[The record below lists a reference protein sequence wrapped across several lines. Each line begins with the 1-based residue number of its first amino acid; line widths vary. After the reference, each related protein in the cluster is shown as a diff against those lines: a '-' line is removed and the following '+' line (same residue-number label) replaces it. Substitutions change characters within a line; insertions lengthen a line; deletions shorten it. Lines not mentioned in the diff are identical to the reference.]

1 MKRDLSSLKIDIKK
15 IKGFPV
21 ENPKARIVLDRSKLR
36 VIERHYV
43 WNEKT
48 RRGDDKPVYLGYI
61 VDNEYF
67 DKETYKKYFT
77 KFGRRRL
84 VPLEDKTVAVE
95 ASAKPADLATTPSA
109 PAPSSP
115 SPLETRLAAEFP
127 VYQAAAEATGLP
139 EDLASVWGEE
149 QARAILSLA
158 FHRLNTAENAAY
170 LFESWSYGKLLPLTG
185 ISPKETTELFEAI
198 ARKPGWR
205 KDFFNRRISRLPE
218 NELMS
223 FDATEIGTEA
233 CNISYAKFGH
243 GKEGGY
249 QKQVGLVLLV
259 GHDSK
264 MPVLFRVLPGQ
275 ITDVT
280 TVPDMLF
287 RFGEITENR
296 RVFGAVVDRGYF
308 SLENI
313 AKFCDACS
321 RVIMAA
327 KTDSAWIRE
336 AFEKAYNADL
346 WSSETRIPGRDC
358 WGVTIPCEPPFKDGK
373 KRKVWVHVFRS
384 DEKTLIENSSF
395 FNSLDKFETDWLSW
409 RAKDEDE
416 DCPFLKSPLM
426 KFYVSGTGEP
436 GKSKPNR
443 NHAAINEASRY
454 FGLFC
459 NVTTMECTAEEALS
473 SYHVRDLIE
482 KTFKGGK
489 SGAGMDIVRAHSD
502 DVMEG
507 RFIVGFVAMTILNE
521 IYRQMRKS
529 TQVVGKDGT
538 ISTVRPLIEEM
549 TFNLMKNKLST
560 PRVVFDSK
568 GKARWMEVTKLQHEI
583 ARRLGYPNL
592 YREVPSW
599 SDASRSA
606 TDEPRKI

>member
-1 MKRDLSSLKIDIKK
+1 MKRGIKIDVKK
-15 IKGFPV
+15 IKGFPL
-21 ENPKARIVLDRSKLR
+21 ENPKALVVRIKDKLR
-36 VIERHYV
+36 VIERHYY
-43 WNEKT
+43 WDRKEK
-48 RRGDDKPVYLGYI
+48 RGRDKEVYLGYI
-61 VDNEYF
+61 VGDEYF
-67 DKETYKKYFT
+67 DKDTYKKYFD

-84 VPLEDKTVAVE
+84 VPRKNEVVAEPVDCGT
-95 ASAKPADLATTPSA
+95 ST
-109 PAPSSP
+109 PAP
-115 SPLETRLAAEFP
+115 LESRLAAEIP
-127 VYQAAAEATGLP
+127 VYYAAAEATGLP
-139 EDLASVWGEE
+139 EDLAAVWGED
-149 QARAILSLA
+149 QAKAILSLA
-158 FHRLNTAENAAY
+158 FHWLSTSENAAY
-170 LFESWSYGKLLPLTG
+170 LFESWSFGKLLPFSG
-185 ISPKETTELFEAI
+185 ISAKGTTELFEAL
-198 ARKPGWR
+198 ARRSGWR
-205 KDFFNRRISRLPE
+205 KDFFNRRIGRLAD

-233 CNISYAKFGH
+233 CGISYAKFGH

-296 RVFGAVVDRGYF
+296 KVFAAVVDRGYF
-308 SLENI
+308 SLDNI
-313 AKFCDACS
+313 ARFSDAGS

-327 KTDSAWIRE
+327 KTDAAWIKD

-346 WSSETRIPGRDC
+346 WSSETRIPGHKC
-358 WGVTIPCEPPFKDGK
+358 WGVTAPCEPSFKDGK
-373 KRKVWVHVFRS
+373 KRNVWVHVFRS
-384 DEKTLIENSSF
+384 DEKTSIENNAF
-395 FNSLDKFETDWLSW
+395 FDSLDQFELDWLAW
-409 RAKDEDE
+409 KAKADGEI
-416 DCPFLKSPLM
+416 CPLLESPLM
-426 KFYVSGTGEP
+426 KFYVQGTGEP
-436 GKSKPNR
+436 GKSKPCR
-443 NHAAINEASRY
+443 NHAAINDASRY

-459 NVTTMECTAEEALS
+459 NVTTMECTAEEALN

-489 SGAGMDIVRAHSD
+489 SGAGMDVVRAHSD

-521 IYRQMRKS
+521 IYRQMRRS

-538 ISTVRPLIEEM
+538 VSTIRPLIEEM

-560 PRVVFDSK
+560 PRIVFGRN
-568 GKARWMEVTKLQHEI
+568 GKARWMEVTKSQHEI
-583 ARRLGYPNL
+583 ARRLGYPDL

-599 SDASRSA
+599 YAISGA
-606 TDEPRKI
+606 TTGTSRKI